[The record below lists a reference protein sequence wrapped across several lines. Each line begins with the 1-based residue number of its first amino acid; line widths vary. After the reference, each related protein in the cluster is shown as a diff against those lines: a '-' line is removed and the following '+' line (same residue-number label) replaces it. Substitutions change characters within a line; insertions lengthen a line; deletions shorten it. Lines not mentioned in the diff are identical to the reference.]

1 MQFRCAGSKEY
12 VDWIDGLFTENPL
25 KNVTKWKDKFKV
37 KVVDYPSD
45 MEADIRAQMAGGDK
59 SCRILSSYTRKWESM
74 SNLAPLHDADADYDF
89 DLADKDGKRW
99 QRYWNNPNG
108 YAIYVQGAGNSM
120 MHQDPLSEVGC
131 PYVVRGFDLTM

>member
-59 SCRILSSYTRKWESM
+59 SCRILSSYTR
-74 SNLAPLHDADADYDF
+74 
-89 DLADKDGKRW
+89 
-99 QRYWNNPNG
+99 NG
-108 YAIYVQGAGNSM
+108 NQ
-120 MHQDPLSEVGC
+120 
-131 PYVVRGFDLTM
+131 